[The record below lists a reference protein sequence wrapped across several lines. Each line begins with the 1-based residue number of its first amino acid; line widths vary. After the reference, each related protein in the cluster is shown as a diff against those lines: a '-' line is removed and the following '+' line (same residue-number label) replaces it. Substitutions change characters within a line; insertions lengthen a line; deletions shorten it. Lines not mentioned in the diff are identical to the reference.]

1 MYILYYIRICATL
14 QQYLPTYVRMYVHTV
29 ICTYSS
35 THCMYYAPHYETTY
49 TLRNPVYQLKH
60 TNIKFDITTIDM
72 CTGILQEP
80 VEIKSYITQY
90 EVSSTYYIYTCILS
104 CINKK
109 STPSKKKR
117 NSSSSIPSS
126 SSSSS
131 SSSEENENN
140 PIIIHE
146 VSIYARDKEI
156 ISTICHQ
163 FLLFPSISIKFLSI
177 SILSINSTN
186 SINFHQCYQF
196 LSIIINLHV
205 LNNRFTLQ
213 ATRKHPQP
221 IIN

>member
-1 MYILYYIRICATL
+1 
-14 QQYLPTYVRMYVHTV
+14 MYVHTV
-29 ICTYSS
+29 ICTVVHTVCTTHRTMKLHTHSVILCISS
-35 THCMYYAPHYETTY
+35 
-49 TLRNPVYQLKH
+49 
-60 TNIKFDITTIDM
+60 NIQFDITTIDM
-72 CTGILQEP
+72 CTCILQEP

-126 SSSSS
+126 SSSS
-131 SSSEENENN
+131 EETDNN